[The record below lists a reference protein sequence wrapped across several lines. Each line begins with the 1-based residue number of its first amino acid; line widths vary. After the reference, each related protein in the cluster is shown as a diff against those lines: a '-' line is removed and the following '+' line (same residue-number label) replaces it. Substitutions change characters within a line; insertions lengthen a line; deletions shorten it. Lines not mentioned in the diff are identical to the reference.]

1 MVIEGKNS
9 ITLNN
14 TKLTS
19 YGIGRVDDGIDNC
32 GVMIY
37 QSMSGDANEGAG
49 AFSATNS
56 SLSIS
61 KIKNLWNIAYVFITN
76 TDAVINLENTK
87 LNYGSNQLVT
97 VSGNDGEWSQ
107 GSNGGNLTF
116 NAANQTLSGNISV
129 DNISTTSF
137 ILKSSTLIGTINSEN
152 SAKEVNLSLDS
163 SSKWIVTE
171 DSYVTTLT
179 LENNDL
185 SLIEDHGY
193 TIYYDAS
200 ANSWLNGQTITLSNG
215 GTLTPIQ

>member
-1 MVIEGKNS
+1 M
-9 ITLNN
+9 
-14 TKLTS
+14 
-19 YGIGRVDDGIDNC
+19 DDGIDNC

-61 KIKNLWNIAYVFITN
+61 KKSKIYETSPMFFITN

-97 VSGNDGEWSQ
+97 VSGNDGEWGNQ

-137 ILKSSTLIGTINSEN
+137 ILKSSTLISTINSEN
-152 SAKEVNLSLDS
+152 SAKEVNLSQ
-163 SSKWIVTE
+163 IV
-171 DSYVTTLT
+171 L
-179 LENNDL
+179 
-185 SLIEDHGY
+185 
-193 TIYYDAS
+193 
-200 ANSWLNGQTITLSNG
+200 LNGSLPKIVML
-215 GTLTPIQ
+215 LL

>member
-61 KIKNLWNIAYVFITN
+61 KIKNL
-76 TDAVINLENTK
+76 
-87 LNYGSNQLVT
+87 
-97 VSGNDGEWSQ
+97 
-107 GSNGGNLTF
+107 
-116 NAANQTLSGNISV
+116 
-129 DNISTTSF
+129 
-137 ILKSSTLIGTINSEN
+137 
-152 SAKEVNLSLDS
+152 
-163 SSKWIVTE
+163 
-171 DSYVTTLT
+171 
-179 LENNDL
+179 
-185 SLIEDHGY
+185 
-193 TIYYDAS
+193 
-200 ANSWLNGQTITLSNG
+200 
-215 GTLTPIQ
+215 